1 MRRDWLVVGAGYTGA
16 VIAERI
22 ATQLDQRVL
31 VVDRRPHIAG
41 NAYDSIDEHG
51 VLVHAY
57 GPHIFHTNV
66 LRVWEYLSQFTD
78 WRPYEHRTLA
88 SIDGLLVPVP
98 FNLNTLDA
106 LFPKRDAQRLGD
118 ALIAEFGEGARV
130 PILKLRASVS
140 GELADLAEFVY
151 EKVFLGYTT
160 KQWGRTPEQLSS
172 SVTARVP
179 VVIGRDDRYFNDRY
193 QAMPKH
199 GYTAMFERILDHPNI
214 TVLLGT
220 DARDVIDAER
230 PARLVYTGAI
240 DEFFDHVLG
249 VLPYRSLRFEA
260 VHVDDVDV
268 AQPSGIVNYPND
280 HDYTRITEFKHLTG
294 QRIDGTTMHVEYPIA
309 HEPGRT
315 VPYYP
320 VPVDEALRHF
330 QRYVDLASVEAP
342 DVVFAGRL
350 ADYRYYNMDQAAHRA
365 LSVFERRI
373 APLATGGAALPDD
386 LDLPAAPTS

>member
-1 MRRDWLVVGAGYTGA
+1 MSTDWLVVGAGYTGA

-22 ATQLDQRVL
+22 ATQLGQQVL

-41 NAYDSIDEHG
+41 NAYDYVDEHG

-66 LRVWEYLSQFTD
+66 TRVWEYLSQFTE
-78 WRPYEHRTLA
+78 WRPYEHKTLA
-88 SIDGLLVPVP
+88 SIDGQLVPVP

-106 LFPKRDAQRLGD
+106 LFPERDAKRLTD
-118 ALIAEFGEGARV
+118 ALVSEFGLDSRV

-193 QAMPKH
+193 QAMPIE

-214 TVLLGT
+214 TVLLDT
-220 DARDVIDAER
+220 DARDVIAAEQS
-230 PARLVYTGAI
+230 ARIVYSGAI
-240 DEFFDHVLG
+240 DELFDHVFG
-249 VLPYRSLRFEA
+249 PLPYRSLRFEA
-260 VHVDDVDV
+260 VHDDVDR

-280 HDYTRITEFKHLTG
+280 HEYTRITEFKHLTG
-294 QRIDGTTMHVEYPIA
+294 QQIAGTTRHVEYPIA

-320 VPVDEALRHF
+320 VPVDEALRHYR
-330 QRYVDLASVEAP
+330 QYVDLATAEAP
-342 DVVFAGRL
+342 HVVFAGRL
-350 ADYRYYNMDQAAHRA
+350 ADYRYYNMDQAVFRA
-365 LSVFERRI
+365 LSVFDRRI
-373 APLATGGAALPDD
+373 APLAAGGELPPDD
-386 LDLPAAPTS
+386 LDLAG

>member
-1 MRRDWLVVGAGYTGA
+1 MSTDWLVVGAGYTGA

-22 ATQLDQRVL
+22 ATQLGQQVL

-41 NAYDSIDEHG
+41 NAYDYVDEHG

-66 LRVWEYLSQFTD
+66 TRVWEYLSQFTE
-78 WRPYEHRTLA
+78 WRPYEHKTLA
-88 SIDGLLVPVP
+88 SIDGQLVPVP

-106 LFPKRDAQRLGD
+106 LFPERDAKRLTD
-118 ALIAEFGEGARV
+118 ALVSEFGLDSRV

-193 QAMPKH
+193 QAMPIE

-214 TVLLGT
+214 TVLLDT
-220 DARDVIDAER
+220 DARDVIAAEQS
-230 PARLVYTGAI
+230 ARIVYSGAI
-240 DEFFDHVLG
+240 DELFDHVFG
-249 VLPYRSLRFEA
+249 PLPYRSLRFEP
-260 VHVDDVDV
+260 VHDDVDR

-280 HDYTRITEFKHLTG
+280 HEYTRITEFKHLTG
-294 QRIDGTTMHVEYPIA
+294 QQIAGTTRHVEYPIA

-320 VPVDEALRHF
+320 VPVDEALRHYR
-330 QRYVDLASVEAP
+330 QYVDLATAEAP
-342 DVVFAGRL
+342 HVVFAGRL
-350 ADYRYYNMDQAAHRA
+350 ADYRYYNMDQAVFRA
-365 LSVFERRI
+365 LSVFDRRI
-373 APLATGGAALPDD
+373 APLAAGGELPPDD
-386 LDLPAAPTS
+386 LDLAG